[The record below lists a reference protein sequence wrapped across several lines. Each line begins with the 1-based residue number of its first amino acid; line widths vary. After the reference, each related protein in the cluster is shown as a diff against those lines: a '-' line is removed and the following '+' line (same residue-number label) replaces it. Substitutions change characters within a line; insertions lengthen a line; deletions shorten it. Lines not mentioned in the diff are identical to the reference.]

1 MYDRW
6 HGAATLSK
14 WRRAARIDRNQG
26 QIVKALRKI
35 RGVTVQTGMDDLL
48 VGYKGFTYWYELK
61 EPEKV
66 SKKTGELL
74 ESAIKPSQ
82 KKLRDTWK
90 GHYRIVWSLDQILA
104 ELGIK

>member
-1 MYDRW
+1 M
-6 HGAATLSK
+6 SK
-14 WRRAARIDRNQG
+14 WRKAAKIDANQPA
-26 QIVKALRKI
+26 IVKALRNI
-35 RGVTVQTGMDDLL
+35 PGVTVQTGMDDLL
-48 VGYKGFTYWYELK
+48 VGYKGFTYWFEIK

-90 GHYRIVWSLDQILA
+90 GHYSIVWSLEQILA

>member
-1 MYDRW
+1 
-6 HGAATLSK
+6 LSK
-14 WRRAARIDRNQG
+14 WRRAAKIDANQPA
-26 QIVKALRKI
+26 IVKALRNI
-35 RGVTVQTGMDDLL
+35 PGVTVQTGMDDLL
-48 VGYKGFTYWYELK
+48 VGYNGFTYWFELK

-82 KKLRDTWK
+82 IKLRDTWK

-104 ELGIK
+104 ELGLK